1 LAVRH
6 RVKTRGSKLV
16 LVPWLSRFFGATPQS
31 RASAAR
37 CGVSSTPI
45 TTSKL
50 RQPVATLPLVAGTI
64 TPFLFALA
72 SRPRESLSASH
83 S

>member
-31 RASAAR
+31 RAYAAR
-37 CGVSSTPI
+37 CGV
-45 TTSKL
+45 
-50 RQPVATLPLVAGTI
+50 RA
-64 TPFLFALA
+64 
-72 SRPRESLSASH
+72 
-83 S
+83 